1 MACTIK
7 AVFAKT
13 FLPNGFSLAKKKKEK
28 RKKERG
34 ARALIQTVNIK
45 DVIEH

>member
-1 MACTIK
+1 MACTIE

-13 FLPNGFSLAKKKKEK
+13 FLPNGFSLAKKKG
-28 RKKERG
+28 RKKERE